1 MDIEEFV
8 SEENHMCNLG
18 EDLFYKI
25 IEFGAIYDLP
35 DNEFNRKIVYWFK
48 PVFSRESERTVRCDL

>member
-18 EDLFYKI
+18 EDLFTRSSSW
-25 IEFGAIYDLP
+25 GQSMIYLIM
-35 DNEFNRKIVYWFK
+35 NLT
-48 PVFSRESERTVRCDL
+48 ERLFTG